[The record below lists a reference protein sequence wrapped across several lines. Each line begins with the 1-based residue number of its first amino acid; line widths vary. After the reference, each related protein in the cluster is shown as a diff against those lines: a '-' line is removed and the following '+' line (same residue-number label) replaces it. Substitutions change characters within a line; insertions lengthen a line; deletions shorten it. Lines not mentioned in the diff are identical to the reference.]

1 SGAGRTGKMWA
12 IQHWDVEPDILLTA
26 KGIGSGMPV
35 GAMVARADLMTW
47 GPGAH
52 GSTYGGNPV
61 ALAALMETV
70 RLLEGGLIANA
81 QIRGREIMD
90 GLAPLRDRFPGIV
103 RDVRGKGLML
113 GVEFDTS
120 EHAEEVQWA
129 CFERGL
135 LVLECGKSSV
145 RMSPALT
152 VSADEMDTALRIFGE
167 AVARVAGHG
176 GDVLLDVVEA
186 GALHEV
192 EAAG

>member
-1 SGAGRTGKMWA
+1 
-12 IQHWDVEPDILLTA
+12 
-26 KGIGSGMPV
+26 
-35 GAMVARADLMTW
+35 MVARAELLEAW

-61 ALAALMETV
+61 ACAAALATID
-70 RLLEGGLIANA
+70 LLEGGLIDERRRARRPGA
-81 QIRGREIMD
+81 RRPRGRCVDRFD
-90 GLAPLRDRFPGIV
+90 GLVP
-103 RDVRGKGLML
+103 DVRGKGLML
-113 GVEFDTS
+113 GVEFDTA

-152 VSADEMDTALRIFGE
+152 VSEAEMDDRAADLRRGGRRGRGPRCATSSRE
-167 AVARVAGHG
+167 AT
-176 GDVLLDVVEA
+176 DA

>member
-1 SGAGRTGKMWA
+1 MWA
-12 IQHWDVEPDILLTA
+12 VDHWGVKPDILLTA
-26 KGIGSGMPV
+26 KGIASGMPL
-35 GAMVARADLMTW
+35 GAMVARADLLEMW

-61 ALAALMETV
+61 ACAAALATV
-70 RLLEGGLIANA
+70 DLLEGGLVENA
-81 QIRGREIMD
+81 AVRGEQAMAGLRPLVDRFD
-90 GLAPLRDRFPGIV
+90 GLI

-113 GVEFDTS
+113 GVEFDTA

-129 CFERGL
+129 CFELGL
-135 LVLECGKSSV
+135 LVLECGRSSV

-152 VSADEMDTALRIFGE
+152 VSEAEMATALRLFGQ
-167 AVARVAGHG
+167 AVARVAGHEPE
-176 GDVLLDVVEA
+176 VLTEVTEA